1 MNEERLSTSNQD
13 TEEHVPFTE
22 PDVARA
28 RQRRD
33 QQAVECFFRQS
44 IGSAAEI
51 NRTAEMRLD
60 YIRPYTVT
68 NNLWAVWP
76 ELSLI
81 MRLNLLEGLMEVEN
95 SKAAEK
101 LKKQAAQ
108 LRNEL
113 ERAQVLMRDS
123 RRWEE
128 DDDESEMKREK
139 STAGRERNT
148 STAKPNKKEKEKPED
163 DEEESD
169 DSRVTWLPKD
179 EERLQR
185 LLQEGGEE
193 SEAQGKEWKET
204 LDKSKPLWRPAEVTF
219 SEHYTKAL
227 KERVPETSWKGEFSK
242 GVRALSYAHKKR
254 FARSKFNS
262 KGDIRRGLYR
272 PPFAVNK
279 KLGKDPKFRKLWGL
293 SDEKVAKSEGDGTAD
308 VRTSARRRGKKNDEN
323 QEDQQQDVDMED
335 DKHSD
340 SNGNTFSDHGSDAD
354 PDEHHADIGDESD
367 ADNNA
372 GLPSN
377 DEDSS
382 DDDDSSESD
391 SDSEDHD
398 QRRLAKGKQRAEKNA
413 EKKKKR
419 KEQAAEIKR
428 IEKEIAEAK
437 KKKAEEADKKDL
449 ENGLARVEKKKSLR
463 NGGRVYTKKTTTE
476 KVKVDQEK
484 EEVMLGKDSE
494 VEEGSEEE
502 EDLEGTGAQEQ
513 DDEDKDEFVDR

>member
-1 MNEERLSTSNQD
+1 M
-13 TEEHVPFTE
+13 PFTE

-33 QQAVECFFRQS
+33 QQAVECFFCQS

-51 NRTAEMRLD
+51 NRIAEMRLD

-81 MRLNLLEGLMEVEN
+81 MRLNLLEGLVEVEN
-95 SKAAEK
+95 SKAAKK

-340 SNGNTFSDHGSDAD
+340 SNGNTFSDHGSDAA

-382 DDDDSSESD
+382 DDDSSESD

-419 KEQAAEIKR
+419 KEQVAEIKR
-428 IEKEIAEAK
+428 LEKEIAEAK

-484 EEVMLGKDSE
+484 EEVMLGKESE

>member
-1 MNEERLSTSNQD
+1 
-13 TEEHVPFTE
+13 
-22 PDVARA
+22 
-28 RQRRD
+28 
-33 QQAVECFFRQS
+33 
-44 IGSAAEI
+44 
-51 NRTAEMRLD
+51 MRLD

-81 MRLNLLEGLMEVEN
+81 MRLNLLEGLVEVEN
-95 SKAAEK
+95 SKAAKK

-382 DDDDSSESD
+382 DDDSSESD

-428 IEKEIAEAK
+428 LEKEIAEAK